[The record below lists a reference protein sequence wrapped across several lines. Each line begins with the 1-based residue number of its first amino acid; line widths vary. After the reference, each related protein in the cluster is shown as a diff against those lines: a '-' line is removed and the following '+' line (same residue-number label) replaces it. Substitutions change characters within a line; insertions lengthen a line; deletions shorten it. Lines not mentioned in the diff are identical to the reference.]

1 MRAIDLFYP
10 VAALA
15 FWTFL
20 VLHVMGFS
28 RVRAVAR
35 GRARISE
42 FAYGETERV
51 PERIRRANRN
61 MINLLEVPLLFY
73 AGSLFAINLS
83 AVSTTL
89 VVLAWVYFALRV
101 LHSVIHLTT
110 NNILQRASVFG
121 ASNLVVVAMWV
132 VLVVGAARVT

>member
-73 AGSLFAINLS
+73 VGSLFAINLS

>member
-10 VAALA
+10 VAALS

-73 AGSLFAINLS
+73 VGSLFAINLS

-101 LHSVIHLTT
+101 LHSIIHLTT

>member
-73 AGSLFAINLS
+73 VGSLFAINLS

-110 NNILQRASVFG
+110 NNILHRASVFG

-132 VLVVGAARVT
+132 ALVVGAARVT